1 MVSHGAQYHHYIPRF
16 ILKQFAHTNIE
27 TKGGRS
33 DGLLHVFDLPSRQF
47 RLGEVGKTCGA
58 QNLYYNVDDND
69 PMRIE
74 HLFSK
79 LESKTSS
86 IFAKIR
92 TAVTEGLEHIDILE
106 KDIHILFKFIN
117 LSLRRSKQYRD
128 ELNNP
133 YRENDFMFQHLFET
147 SRKSGRSGEPGQFW
161 LEHLLYLLKTDH
173 EDLLTDAARTDNMG
187 PEDTY
192 KHFIDSYALQI
203 WKAADG
209 YEFFLNERL
218 VDFEGD
224 TQSFLGAEV
233 KETRTQL
240 IWMTTEDMIHLIL
253 PISPEVAVIFCNESR
268 CWESPIAD
276 SMHRLKEPYPQNSL
290 LVKAPH
296 KDITN
301 VYVPSRKRGRKS
313 WPETMAWRVN
323 IGTLTQPHHRIIASY
338 SLSHAQSVIIV
349 RSRARFERAR
359 RELEMFNK
367 ERVEWWQS
375 IGIRSGYRDGRRQC
389 REGVTHPIKDQM
401 DRIVVEH
408 MTAFDEVVNII
419 NTTHEELQR
428 TKENGLKS
436 WLAFRTSEAIM
447 TSSSRSDD
455 KSSSFRIMHPALKAA
470 FEAAY
475 PPKHPAHK
483 DLVTIDFG
491 EFLGHAIGDEMF
503 AKLSFEINK
512 KIKELVHTYAFH
524 SHSGTFG
531 ESSRPPANSLLEECM
546 DDLNEQPSCQ
556 KDILESPSFG
566 SVFRAAIGFDVL
578 KWMFEE
584 RQDILATFIKQIA
597 VPMEAMHP
605 RVFRMRARRE

>member
-16 ILKQFAHTNIE
+16 ILKEFAHTNIE

-117 LSLRRSKQYRD
+117 LSLSRSKQYRD

-173 EDLLTDAARTDNMG
+173 EGLLTDAARTDNMG

-192 KHFIDSYALQI
+192 KHLIESYALQI

-224 TQSFLGAEV
+224 AQSFLGAEV

-276 SMHRLKEPYPQNSL
+276 
-290 LVKAPH
+290 
-296 KDITN
+296 I
-301 VYVPSRKRGRKS
+301 
-313 WPETMAWRVN
+313 
-323 IGTLTQPHHRIIASY
+323 
-338 SLSHAQSVIIV
+338 
-349 RSRARFERAR
+349 
-359 RELEMFNK
+359 
-367 ERVEWWQS
+367 
-375 IGIRSGYRDGRRQC
+375 
-389 REGVTHPIKDQM
+389 
-401 DRIVVEH
+401 EH